1 MLHQFFLWFVS
12 FFGMLSVF
20 GIYIGYLH
28 LINAPLSF
36 LVIVFSVICSFLVVK
51 SVKRVKIKYSREI
64 ALILLV
70 LLALDVY
77 VSLPYM
83 IYPHSYVDFGLNVA
97 QGRLVTQTQGFPSFA
112 HVYPNV
118 YYGVFAIFNSIV
130 LHAYSVSSI
139 IAIIVQIMTAF
150 AVFLIGKAL
159 FSEKVG
165 LIASFL
171 YGFSLVNILLL
182 EQGYLTQNFA
192 TFFFASSMYL
202 VVMCSKNRAYA
213 VPLVLSLVGLV
224 SYPHYFAVMVFTI
237 LVYFRTFL
245 KYLLAAIFLLLPEI
259 LGMFIYYATHVE
271 GLANSFVMLGGIIVP
286 NVFVLSVFLLALFGF
301 RDVVGKEKSSAIVRF
316 VYVLGGVMGVFLV
329 LFLVNKYVY
338 TWRVPDTRQ
347 LYIVVKLMYL
357 SLVPVSV
364 LAAFYVRKGINRYSK
379 IVVAFVILYFAFFVS
394 YSLVLSQK
402 NNLPPEVYFSSEFL
416 SQLGHNN
423 SVGFDGDML
432 QYTWKQPRI
441 YKTLYGQED
450 NYTVFSILELDFL
463 LQSHWSK
470 EKGRTHYRS
479 GYVVDVRYTSE
490 DVDYF
495 VTMSDYL
502 DEDVCYSLG
511 ELRVY
516 DLRG

>member
-1 MLHQFFLWFVS
+1 
-12 FFGMLSVF
+12 MLSVF
-20 GIYIGYLH
+20 GIVLGYLH
-28 LINAPLSF
+28 LIYAQLSF
-36 LVIVFSVICSFLVVK
+36 LVIVFCAVV
-51 SVKRVKIKYSREI
+51 SYFVAKRFKGVKIRYSRQL
-64 ALILLV
+64 ALILLG

-77 VSLPYM
+77 VSLPYL

-97 QGRLVTQTQGFPSFA
+97 QARLVTQTQGFPSFA

-118 YYGVFAIFNSIV
+118 YYGVFSLFNSIV
-130 LHAYSVSSI
+130 LHAYSMSSV
-139 IAIIVQIMTAF
+139 IAIVMQVMTAF
-150 AVFLIGKAL
+150 AVFLIGRAM

-202 VVMCSKNRAYA
+202 VIMCSKNRTYA

-224 SYPHYFAVMVFTI
+224 SYPHHFAIMFFAI
-237 LVYFRTFL
+237 FIYFRSLL
-245 KYLLAAIFLLLPEI
+245 KYLLAALFLLLPEI
-259 LGMFIYYATHVE
+259 AGMFIYYATHVE
-271 GLANSFVMLGGIIVP
+271 GLANSFVMLGGILVP

-301 RDVVGKEKSSAIVRF
+301 RDAVGKEKSCAIVRF

-347 LYIVVKLMYL
+347 LYIVVKLLYL

-364 LAAFYVRKGINRYSK
+364 LAALYIRKCINRHSI
-379 IVVAFVILYFAFFVS
+379 IVVVFAVLYFTFFVN
-394 YSLVLSQK
+394 YSLILSQK
-402 NNLPPEVYFSSEFL
+402 NNLPPEVYLSSEFL
-416 SQLGHNN
+416 SQLGNN
-423 SVGFDGDML
+423 SSVGFDEDML
-432 QYTWKQPRI
+432 QYTWNQPWI
-441 YKTLYGQED
+441 YDTLYGQED
-450 NYTVFSILELDFL
+450 NFTMFSDWELGFL
-463 LQSHWSK
+463 LQSHWAK
-470 EKGRTHYRS
+470 KDGQDHYRS
-479 GYVVDVRYTSE
+479 GYASDVPYTRE
-490 DVDYF
+490 GVDYF